1 MVGPSLSNCPS
12 CDNLIVLCDSFIF
25 HLCYVGIYFY
35 RSRRYFK
42 CSSTKTKLIGKQERM
57 RLKMKSYMMNEILKL
72 LRYLSEETRNDAAML
87 VGSILY
93 FFPNVRFSLLQSFAE
108 LKECFLSRWRRNK
121 KNTFDFIFFK

>member
-1 MVGPSLSNCPS
+1 
-12 CDNLIVLCDSFIF
+12 
-25 HLCYVGIYFY
+25 
-35 RSRRYFK
+35 
-42 CSSTKTKLIGKQERM
+42 M

-108 LKECFLSRWRRNK
+108 LKECFLSR
-121 KNTFDFIFFK
+121 